1 MLQEELRLA
10 PGEGLNAV
18 LVIGIRIAK
27 LTVAAHVCER
37 IAAEF
42 VRGDSVKD

>member
-1 MLQEELRLA
+1 MNED
-10 PGEGLNAV
+10 LNTV

-27 LTVAAHVCER
+27 LTVAVQVCER

-42 VRGDSVKD
+42 VRGDSVND